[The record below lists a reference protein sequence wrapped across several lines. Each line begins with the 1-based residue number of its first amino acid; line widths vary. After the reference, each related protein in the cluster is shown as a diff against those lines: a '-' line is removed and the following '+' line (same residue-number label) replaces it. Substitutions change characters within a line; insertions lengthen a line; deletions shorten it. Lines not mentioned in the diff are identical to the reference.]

1 MKIGIDVSQIV
12 YPGGVSVY
20 TENLVNALLEI
31 DKIND
36 YSLFFSSLRK
46 SLKDSKFKTQNL
58 KKYKIPPTVLDILWN
73 KLHVLPIEH
82 FIGDIDV
89 FHSSDWTQP
98 PAKKAK
104 LVTTIHDLSF
114 LRWPKSTHPKILTV
128 QKRRLK
134 WVKKEVDQII
144 AVSRATKKEIIELL
158 GIRSEKITVVHEG
171 ISQDVKNFQLSL
183 SDFQKLKKRFGI
195 RKRYLFAYGSVA
207 PRKNIEK
214 AIKAFEMI
222 KEKIDCQLIII
233 GNYEPK
239 FKPPKG
245 VILTGFLSR
254 KEMVTLFSQAA
265 ALVYPSLYEGF
276 GLPILEAFALSVP
289 VITSDV
295 SSMPEVAGKAAVLVS
310 PKSEKLIAEGIVKI
324 LSDDGLR
331 KEMMKA
337 GKERIKL
344 FGWKKAARETIKVYK
359 KTISGCEK

>member
-1 MKIGIDVSQIV
+1 MKIGIDVSQVV

-31 DKIND
+31 DKINN

-46 SLKDSKFKTQNL
+46 SLKDSKFKTQDL
-58 KKYKIPPTVLDILWN
+58 KKYKIPPTVLDVLWN
-73 KLHVLPIEH
+73 KLHVLPIED
-82 FIGDIDV
+82 FVGDIDV

-114 LRWPKSTHPKILTV
+114 LRWPKSTHPKILAV
-128 QKRRLK
+128 QKRRLG

-158 GIRSEKITVVHEG
+158 GIRPEKITVVHEG
-171 ISQDVKNFQLSL
+171 TSQDVKNFQFSL
-183 SDFQKLKKRFGI
+183 SNFQKLKKRFGI
-195 RKRYLFAYGSVA
+195 RGQYLFAYGSVA

-214 AIKAFEMI
+214 VIKAFEMI
-222 KEKIDCQLIII
+222 REKIDYQLIII

-239 FKPPKG
+239 LRLPKD

-254 KEMVTLFSQAA
+254 KEMLTLFSQATA
-265 ALVYPSLYEGF
+265 FVYPSLYEGF
-276 GLPILEAFALSVP
+276 GLPILEAFTLGVP
-289 VITSDV
+289 VVTSDV
-295 SSMPEVAGKAAVLVS
+295 SSMPEVAGKAAVLVN
-310 PKSEKLIAEGIVKI
+310 PKSEKLIAEGIIKI
-324 LSDDGLR
+324 LDSDGLR

-337 GKERIKL
+337 GKKRAGL
-344 FGWKKAARETIKVYK
+344 FSWEKAARETIEVYK
-359 KTISGCEK
+359 KTVDGCEK